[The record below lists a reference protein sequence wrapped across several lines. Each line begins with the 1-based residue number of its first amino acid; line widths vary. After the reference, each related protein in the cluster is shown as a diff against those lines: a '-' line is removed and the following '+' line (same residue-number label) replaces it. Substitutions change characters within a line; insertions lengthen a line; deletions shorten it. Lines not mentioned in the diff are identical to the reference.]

1 MEKHHVELA
10 AKRCL
15 EHWDS
20 GFYCA
25 ESVLLSLA
33 EANSVEAEWIPSIAT
48 GFCAGVARSNRT
60 CGAVSG
66 AIMGLGL
73 STGRRSPGEAVDENY
88 RVVQKFLRQFEE
100 EFGSTNCRD
109 LTGYDLTTPEGLQGY
124 LESDQ
129 PERCRGYCEQATRIA
144 MELLDSGSS

>member
-1 MEKHHVELA
+1 MEKHQVEQA
-10 AKRCL
+10 AQRCT

-33 EANSVEAEWIPSIAT
+33 EANGVEADWIPSIAT
-48 GFCAGVARSNRT
+48 GLCAGMARTNRT

-73 STGRRSPGEAVDENY
+73 STGRRSPDEQVDENY
-88 RVVQKFLRQFEE
+88 QVVQEFIRQFEDE
-100 EFGSTNCRD
+100 VGSTNCRE
-109 LTGYDLTTPEGLQGY
+109 LTGNDMTTPEGLQAY

-129 PERCRGYCEQATRIA
+129 SERCRGYCEQATRIA
-144 MELLDSGSS
+144 MELL

>member
-1 MEKHHVELA
+1 MEKNQVELA
-10 AKRCL
+10 AQRST

-33 EANSVEAEWIPSIAT
+33 EANGIEADWLPSIAT
-48 GFCAGVARSNRT
+48 GLCAGMARTNRT

-66 AIMGLGL
+66 GIMGLGL
-73 STGRRSPGEAVDENY
+73 ATGRRSPGDSVEKNY
-88 RVVQKFLRQFEE
+88 RFVQEFLRQFEE

-109 LTGYDLTTPEGLQGY
+109 LTGYDLTTTEGLQMY

-129 PERCRGYCEQATRIA
+129 SERCKGYCEQAARIA
-144 MELLDSGSS
+144 MELL